1 MNYFTGTLS
10 IEEVRKVY
18 LTLVK
23 KYHPDKGGSNEL
35 MKAINYQ
42 YAQRINILKYQPKD
56 LKDVRV
62 GCRVYV
68 NNSPCVVTE
77 VDENS
82 FKAKSLET
90 HREAYFSKETGYA
103 MLNYNYKARVKAY

>member
-1 MNYFTGTLS
+1 MNYFNGT
-10 IEEVRKVY
+10 ITVDEVRRLY

-42 YAQRINILKYQPKD
+42 YAQRLNTLKYQPKK
-56 LKDVRV
+56 LSEVKV
-62 GCRVYV
+62 GCRIFV

-77 VDENS
+77 VDEKS
-82 FKAKSLET
+82 FKAKSLDT
-90 HREAYFSKETGYA
+90 HREAYFSKDTGYA
-103 MLNYNYKARVKAY
+103 MLNYKFKASIKAY